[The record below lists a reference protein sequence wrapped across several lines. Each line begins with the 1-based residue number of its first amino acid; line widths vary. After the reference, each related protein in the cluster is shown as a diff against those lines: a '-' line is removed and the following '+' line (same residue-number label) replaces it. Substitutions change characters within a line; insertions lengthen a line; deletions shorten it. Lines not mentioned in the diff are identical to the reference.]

1 MENRKYVR
9 RILFI
14 ILLTNILAVLTLPLF
29 FREALGWILGS
40 AASSVNFIWLAH
52 NVKMSLSLQ
61 PTKSK
66 LNAVKGTYLRLLFL
80 LIYSALI
87 LNFIKPNIISFG
99 LYSITLIVTSRCES
113 SSTAITT
120 ISGLSFFIN
129 SR

>member
-1 MENRKYVR
+1 MENKKYVR

-52 NVKMSLSLQ
+52 NVKMSLDLQ

-66 LNAVKGTYLRLLFL
+66 LNAIKGTYLRLLFL

-99 LYSITLIVTSRCES
+99 LGLLAAQMVIYLNES
-113 SSTAITT
+113 VKNLKRNRIFR
-120 ISGLSFFIN
+120 G
-129 SR
+129 

>member
-1 MENRKYVR
+1 MENKKYVR

-52 NVKMSLSLQ
+52 NVKMSLDLQ

-99 LYSITLIVTSRCES
+99 LGLLAAQMVIYLNES
-113 SSTAITT
+113 VKNLKRNRLFR
-120 ISGLSFFIN
+120 G
-129 SR
+129 